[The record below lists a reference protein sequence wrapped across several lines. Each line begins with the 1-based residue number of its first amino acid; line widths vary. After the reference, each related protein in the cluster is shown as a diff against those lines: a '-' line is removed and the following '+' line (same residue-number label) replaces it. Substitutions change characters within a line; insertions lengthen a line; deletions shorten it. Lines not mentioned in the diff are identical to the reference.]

1 MTAWGGWVR
10 LGEGAG
16 VGCTRAGRAGL
27 QACTRCADSHEERV
41 ARHSWC
47 GLRAGGCLPECLPHR
62 VPDCVD
68 GYKDAPKSVEKM
80 TTLQK

>member
-10 LGEGAG
+10 GVEGESESS
-16 VGCTRAGRAGL
+16 TRAGRAGG
-27 QACTRCADSHEERV
+27 QACARCAESQSG
-41 ARHSWC
+41 ALAWHSWC
-47 GLRAGGCLPECLPHR
+47 GLRAGGCLPVCLRSVSPE
-62 VPDCVD
+62 CVD